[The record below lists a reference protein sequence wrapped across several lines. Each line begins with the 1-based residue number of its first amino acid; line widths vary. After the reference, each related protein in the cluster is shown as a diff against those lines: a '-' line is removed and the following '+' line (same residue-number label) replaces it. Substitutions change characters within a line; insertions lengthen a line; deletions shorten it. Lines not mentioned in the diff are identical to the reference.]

1 MNRTNGEHATKH
13 RNWGQADGTKA
24 AENQRVSEAALG
36 QRYPQHYPRRVDFD
50 SVEDDPLGTP
60 MTITE
65 VARILGCS
73 EWTVR
78 QRHLRAGLPHFRLG
92 RTGKLMFYRKQIV
105 HWILE
110 NQKRKGGELK

>member
-1 MNRTNGEHATKH
+1 MSGVNGGDGVSYRNRGQVHGPEESKKQQLSGIDL
-13 RNWGQADGTKA
+13 GQA
-24 AENQRVSEAALG
+24 
-36 QRYPQHYPRRVDFD
+36 YPHHYPHRVDFEG
-50 SVEDDPLGTP
+50 VEDDPLGTP

-73 EWTVR
+73 QWTVR
-78 QRHLRAGLPHFRLG
+78 QRHLRAGLPHFRIG